1 MCSAGISTK
10 CSGGAAPQNVIDT
23 VLPERAA
30 DIGTLY
36 GTTNAQDARRI
47 LAKYQINWVIVG
59 LTEQDGEGQCAIS
72 LGCPPYPPA
81 GLAKFNDMLELAYR
95 HGSVSIYHVP

>member
-1 MCSAGISTK
+1 MSPVT
-10 CSGGAAPQNVIDT
+10 T
-23 VLPERAA
+23 HVLPERAA

-59 LTEQDGEGQCAIS
+59 LTEEDGEGKCAIS
-72 LGCPPYPPA
+72 LGCPPYPQA
-81 GLAKFNDMLELAYR
+81 GLAKFADMLELAYR
-95 HGSVSIYHVP
+95 QGRVSIYRVP